1 VREANGFRSAAGF
14 LIKSFIKFLGS
25 SEVEQRTVKRQLRL
39 EIVYRKSS
47 KFGEPFKMAIPSQI
61 QKWRGV
67 ETIMEIP

>member
-1 VREANGFRSAAGF
+1 MVCEANGLKSAAGF

-47 KFGEPFKMAIPSQI
+47 KFGEPFKMAIPSQAL
-61 QKWRGV
+61 KKEGV
-67 ETIMEIP
+67 ET